1 MGERSA
7 QRDDGSEVGE
17 GSVEA
22 SPRSGRVVVVGPCAA
37 GKTTLVDGL
46 RGLGYDAAVV
56 GQEHSEIGSL
66 WRRSRPEALIALDVD
81 LATIRRRRGTDW
93 SEAMYAAQRRRLT
106 GAVAAATVVLDA
118 NRLSPMALLGAAAGA
133 LREAG
138 IRPRGPAGSG

>member
-1 MGERSA
+1 
-7 QRDDGSEVGE
+7 
-17 GSVEA
+17 
-22 SPRSGRVVVVGPCAA
+22 VVVVGPCAA

-56 GQEHSEIGSL
+56 GQEHSDIGSL
-66 WRRSRPEALIALDVD
+66 WQRTRPDALIALEVD

-138 IRPRGPAGSG
+138 IRPRGPAGPG